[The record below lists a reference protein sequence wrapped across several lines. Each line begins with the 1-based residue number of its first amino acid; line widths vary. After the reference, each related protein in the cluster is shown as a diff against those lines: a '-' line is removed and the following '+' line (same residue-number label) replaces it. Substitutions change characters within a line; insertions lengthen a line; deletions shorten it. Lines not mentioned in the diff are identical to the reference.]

1 MGQIQRESKMTP
13 NAAMQYM
20 PGPKS
25 SENAPERHK
34 PANDLD
40 KQLAMRQTDGAA
52 DRRQDLERA
61 WDVVANLVTGSPT
74 DDLSALLPEV

>member
-1 MGQIQRESKMTP
+1 MGQVHRESKMTP
-13 NAAMQYM
+13 NAALQYM

-25 SENAPERHK
+25 SENAPERDK

-40 KQLAMRQTDGAA
+40 KQLATSLTDGAA
-52 DRRQDLERA
+52 EKRKDLERA